1 MALVLIM
8 SWNGKSDLPM
18 MEPDLCR
25 SPGTLESTSTRV
37 TDGDVDGRLVAESEI
52 KVDYVMEHY

>member
-1 MALVLIM
+1 
-8 SWNGKSDLPM
+8 M